1 MTLRGISVAGPSTPR
16 LHRRHWCVLN
26 PTPRSSLEAALTPTL
41 TTRWAPMVCFSHLF
55 AFTVSDDE
63 DEDVDDVSL
72 HGQVLLTAQ

>member
-1 MTLRGISVAGPSTPR
+1 
-16 LHRRHWCVLN
+16 
-26 PTPRSSLEAALTPTL
+26 
-41 TTRWAPMVCFSHLF
+41 MVCFSHLF